1 MNYIQFAVVM
11 LGSLAL
17 AALLIKYYGPTVDS
31 PRDSSPAEKESQNP
45 AMLGLAQQIESD
57 MYDGTPKL
65 PNKEYLEMLDSLHE
79 DTVRSTAGALADS
92 GMYSYTV
99 TKVYEPKKK
108 VKKKASKKKSSKKK
122 SKK

>member
-17 AALLIKYYGPTVDS
+17 AALLITYYGPTVDS
-31 PRDSSPAEKESQNP
+31 PRDSGPDANESENP
-45 AMLGLAQQIESD
+45 EALELDQQVESD

-79 DTVRSTAGALADS
+79 DTVKNTSGSLGDS
-92 GMYSYTV
+92 GTFNYTV